1 MAFRQ
6 TRWQDATMEITE
18 YKTEDYSVEYDRE
31 TTTVTLA
38 GSLRL
43 SGLEDSNPVVKLL
56 NDVLALEPKT
66 ITLNL
71 RELEFLNSSGIN
83 MLSKFVI
90 KVRQNKTIHL
100 ILLASNR
107 IPWQGKSL
115 KNLQRLMPTLELEV
129 Q

>member
-1 MAFRQ
+1 
-6 TRWQDATMEITE
+6 MESTE

-31 TTTVTLA
+31 TDTVTLA

-56 NDVLALEPKT
+56 NDVLILEPQT

-90 KVRQNKTIHL
+90 KVRQNKSIHL
-100 ILLASNR
+100 ILLASSH